1 MLRMPAPLS
10 STFTRSAAILALCL
24 SFAAFGQP
32 TDGDFA
38 AARDAYRA
46 GDSARLE
53 RLAPRLKGHLLEP
66 YVAYWRLRLKLDDAD
81 PSTVRAFLE
90 RYADMPLA
98 DRLRGEWLKS
108 LGKRGAWELFAVEYP
123 ARAPDDVELACYAAQ
138 FQLQRKREGDNPAL
152 EVRRFWFSGHEQ
164 PESCQPIFATLL
176 AQGVL
181 STRDVWARFR
191 LAHEAG
197 NFRLAARIVAELP
210 APERPSLRE
219 FQRIDRGARV
229 TLVKG
234 EFRWTAQSDR
244 ELALYALDRVAQ
256 TDVTAAH
263 DAWVKWRVRLPE
275 ADRLYGNLLVAYSA
289 ARQLVPAAS
298 DWYREAEGAALNEAQ
313 RAWRV
318 RAALRAGNWAEVG
331 QAIDAMPTDEAL
343 EPAWRYWKARS
354 LRALGHDADATRLY
368 GSLATE
374 QHFYAFLAA
383 EALGASVM
391 PISEPL
397 TPEPAALT
405 AFAAREAVQRVVR
418 LSALDLRP
426 DAQREWLAVVRGL
439 DDDGLLLAATFAQSN
454 GLYDRS
460 INTAERTR
468 RRHDFALRYPT
479 PFETEIEAAAR
490 DNGLD
495 PALVFGL
502 VRQESRFVSDIVS
515 GAGAVGLMQ
524 LMPPTARW
532 VARKTGVD
540 ARSLRLDNPA
550 FNVRLGAYYL
560 RYVLGKL
567 DGEPVLAAAA
577 YNAGPGRAQAW
588 RGNAPLE
595 GAIYVETIP
604 FNETRDYVKKVLANA
619 MFYQARLGARYV
631 ALHDRLGVITP
642 RGAAADIEKSV
653 EKSAE
658 KSVDPAADGGADS
671 SAAVPDASPTERPEP
686 ER

>member
-1 MLRMPAPLS
+1 MHAPS
-10 STFTRSAAILALCL
+10 SSFARCAAILAAWI

-32 TDGDFA
+32 TDADFA

-66 YVAYWRLRLKLDDAD
+66 YVQYWRLRLKVDDAD
-81 PSTVRAFLE
+81 PSAVRAFLE

-108 LGKRGAWELFAVEYP
+108 LGKRGAWELFAAEYP
-123 ARAPDDVELACYAAQ
+123 ARVAEDVELACYAAQ
-138 FQLQRKREGDNPAL
+138 FQLQRKRDGDDPAP
-152 EVRRFWFSGHEQ
+152 EFRRLWFSGHEQ
-164 PESCQPIFATLL
+164 PESCQPVFAALL
-176 AQGVL
+176 ARGVL

-197 NFRLAARIVAELP
+197 NFRLAARIAAELR
-210 APERPSLRE
+210 APERPSPRD
-219 FQRIDRGARV
+219 FQRIDRGARAV
-229 TLVKG
+229 LAKG
-234 EFRWTAQSDR
+234 EFRWTVPVER

-256 TDVTAAH
+256 TDAAAAH
-263 DAWVKWRVRLPE
+263 DAWAKWRARMPE
-275 ADRLYGNLLVAYSA
+275 ADRLYGSLLVAYSA

-298 DWYREAEGAALNEAQ
+298 DWYREAVGATLNEAQ

-318 RAALRAGNWAEVG
+318 RAALRAGNWTEVG
-331 QAIDAMPTDEAL
+331 RAIDAMPPDEAL

-354 LRALGHDADATRLY
+354 LRADGHDADATRLY
-368 GSLATE
+368 GGLATE

-391 PISEPL
+391 PISEPS
-397 TPEPAALT
+397 TPEPGALA
-405 AFAAREAVQRVVR
+405 AFAAREAVERVVR

-426 DAQREWLAVVRGL
+426 DAQREWVTVVRGL
-439 DDDGLLLAATFAQSN
+439 DDDALLLAATFAQSN

-479 PFETEIEAAAR
+479 PFETEIQAAAR

-495 PALVFGL
+495 PALVYGL

-532 VARKTGVD
+532 VARQTGAD
-540 ARSLRLDNPA
+540 ARALRLDNAA

-560 RYVLGKL
+560 HYVLDKL

-595 GAIYVETIP
+595 GAIYAETIP

-619 MFYQARLGARYV
+619 MFYQARLGSRYV
-631 ALHDRLGVITP
+631 ALHDRLGIVTP
-642 RGAAADIEKSV
+642 RGAAPNIEQSV
-653 EKSAE
+653 EKSID
-658 KSVDPAADGGADS
+658 KGVDNSVDNA
-671 SAAVPDASPTERPEP
+671 AAVPDASPADRPEP
-686 ER
+686 DR